1 MFLQSLRTSSIRR
14 PGKEEDTGVEEIDPL
29 ATSNIRILESSL
41 PAVEETEDHAMLHTG
56 RPLLRNKRLSPL
68 SEKPNPLTP
77 ANLARHSSGRESPA
91 PSVMTTSTVRKNKV
105 RWHFGIRSRS
115 EPLEVMLEIYRTLKT
130 LGFEWREKD
139 PEKRIDINDYSDD
152 SFADE
157 RSEIEHRGRERERE
171 REHGGHDRERERD
184 DAIRRRNKKRQE
196 EEDFMRKAPAL
207 YFIETRCKVDDV
219 MVRMDL
225 QLYSIDAENY
235 LVDFRNLGYRL
246 IRPTTRFGG
255 GASNTSYEDITAAHI
270 QGSHEAYPS
279 GRTGEQSLR
288 GESTGPSFN
297 SDGAIS
303 PNVAPSPAHSYSGSR
318 RPSQDPTMPGMDE
331 DSTSRQLWEAAAKAR
346 ALAGQEARPK
356 PHRASSHHS
365 SHFGT
370 GGVSS
375 PFLFLE
381 CACKL
386 IVELGKIIRTS

>member
-1 MFLQSLRTSSIRR
+1 MF
-14 PGKEEDTGVEEIDPL
+14 
-29 ATSNIRILESSL
+29 
-41 PAVEETEDHAMLHTG
+41 HTG

-77 ANLARHSSGRESPA
+77 ANLARHQGRPASPA
-91 PSVMTTSTVRKNKV
+91 PSSINTIKKNKV

-130 LGFEWREKD
+130 LGFEWRAKD
-139 PEKRIDINDYSDD
+139 PEKRIDLNDYSED

-171 REHGGHDRERERD
+171 NGAHDRERERD
-184 DAIRRRNKKRQE
+184 EAIRRRNKKRQE
-196 EEDFMRKAPAL
+196 EEEFMRKAQAL
-207 YFIETRCKVDDV
+207 YFIETRCRVDDV
-219 MVRMDL
+219 IVRMDL
-225 QLYSIDAENY
+225 QLYSIDPENY

-246 IRPTTRFGG
+246 IRTTPRFGG
-255 GASNTSYEDITAAHI
+255 GGSNTSYEDVTAAQHLATA
-270 QGSHEAYPS
+270 SHEAATINR
-279 GRTGEQSLR
+279 GAQQSLR
-288 GESTGPSFN
+288 GESTGPSFT

-303 PNVAPSPAHSYSGSR
+303 PNVAASSPQRSYSGSR
-318 RPSQDPTMPGMDE
+318 RPSQDPTMPTMDA
-331 DSTSRQLWEAAAKAR
+331 DSTTRQLWEAAAKAR
-346 ALAGQEARPK
+346 ALAGQESRPK

-386 IVELGKIIRTS
+386 IVELGMCNLFSVQRGHAEAFLANPFTAVGSG